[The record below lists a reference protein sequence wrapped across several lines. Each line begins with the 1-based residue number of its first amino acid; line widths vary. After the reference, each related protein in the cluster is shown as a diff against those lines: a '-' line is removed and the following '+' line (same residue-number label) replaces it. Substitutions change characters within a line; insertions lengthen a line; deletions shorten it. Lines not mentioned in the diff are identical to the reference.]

1 MAFHYRT
8 ICCSRACA
16 TIYFARVE
24 EARGQKVKNVKAVEQ
39 AQEEINT
46 SINNEESSTLDWQTE
61 TKSNSKSKPKGKYKK
76 KQLENESE
84 SSEQI
89 EKERGYTR
97 LIQSVF
103 SLYTQFFLRFCIST

>member
-16 TIYFARVE
+16 LVYFARVE
-24 EARGQKVKNVKAVEQ
+24 EARGNKVENSQALEQ
-39 AQEEINT
+39 AQSEID
-46 SINNEESSTLDWQTE
+46 S
-61 TKSNSKSKPKGKYKK
+61 KSNDDIDSDLNQQMTEKPKRKYSKK

-89 EKERGYTR
+89 EKSEGMPD
-97 LIQSVF
+97 
-103 SLYTQFFLRFCIST
+103 